1 MNLVTILTVA
11 PWVVLMILVAMGER
25 EKRTGH
31 LKSFHERIKQTYQN
45 LNRK

>member
-11 PWVVLMILVAMGER
+11 PWIVLMVLVALGER
-25 EKRTGH
+25 ERRSAH